1 MKKEEFIRQ
10 VEKCG
15 DAIITYRSQNSRRLK
30 YNVCTLNFDN
40 KYIQSKRNRAR
51 PNERQVLLFCW
62 DTDSYRLLMP
72 ENVTSIVPLQ
82 AILKNDRN
90 T

>member
-1 MKKEEFIRQ
+1 MKKEEFVRQ
-10 VEKCG
+10 VDKYG

-40 KYIQSKRNRAR
+40 KYIQSKRNRAK
-51 PNERQVLLFCW
+51 PNNKQVLLFCW

-72 ENVTSIVPLQ
+72 ENVTSIIPLQ

>member
-1 MKKEEFIRQ
+1 MSKEEFIKR
-10 VEKCG
+10 VTHCG

-30 YNVCTLNFDN
+30 YNVCPLAFDN

-51 PNERQVLLFCW
+51 PNDRQVLLFCW
-62 DTDSYRLLMP
+62 DTDSYRLLTP
-72 ENVTSIVPLQ
+72 ANVTSIVPLS
-82 AILKNDRN
+82 AILKNDRV

>member
-1 MKKEEFIRQ
+1 MKKEEFIQQ
-10 VEKCG
+10 VDRCG

-40 KYIQSKRNRAR
+40 KYIQSKRNRAK
-51 PNERQVLLFCW
+51 PNEKQVLLFCW

>member
-1 MKKEEFIRQ
+1 MKKEEFVRQ
-10 VEKCG
+10 VDKYG

-51 PNERQVLLFCW
+51 PNDKQVLLFCW

-72 ENVTSIVPLQ
+72 ENVTSIIPLQ

>member
-1 MKKEEFIRQ
+1 MKKEEFIHQ
-10 VEKCG
+10 VDGYG

-40 KYIQSKRNRAR
+40 KYIQSKRNRAK
-51 PNERQVLLFCW
+51 PNDKQVLLFCW

-72 ENVTSIVPLQ
+72 ENVTSIIPLQ

>member
-1 MKKEEFIRQ
+1 MKKEEFVRQ
-10 VEKCG
+10 VDKYG

-40 KYIQSKRNRAR
+40 KYIQSKRNRAK
-51 PNERQVLLFCW
+51 PNDKQVLLFCW

-72 ENVTSIVPLQ
+72 ENVTSIIPLQ

>member
-1 MKKEEFIRQ
+1 MRKDEFIRQ
-10 VEKCG
+10 VDKCG

-51 PNERQVLLFCW
+51 PNEKQVLLFCW
-62 DTDSYRLLMP
+62 DTDTYRLLMP
-72 ENVTSIVPLQ
+72 ENVTSIIPLQ